1 MRIYKSLDTDT
12 INHINRYGYIVQ
24 SIKIDGRRMNSGKI
38 SSHLVPSK
46 AMLTLMGIACVGMSV
61 LALML
66 MFQ

>member
-1 MRIYKSLDTDT
+1 MRTFKT
-12 INHINRYGYIVQ
+12 INSNTIDNINRYDYIVK
-24 SIKIDGRRMNSGKI
+24 SVEIDGRKINSGKI
-38 SSHLVPSK
+38 SSSLVPSK

>member
-1 MRIYKSLDTDT
+1 MRIYKSLNTDT
-12 INHINRYGYIVQ
+12 INHINRYDYIVQ
-24 SIKIDGRRMNSGKI
+24 SIEIDGRRMNSGKI
-38 SSHLVPSK
+38 SSSLVPSK

>member
-1 MRIYKSLDTDT
+1 MRTFKT
-12 INHINRYGYIVQ
+12 INTETIDRLNRYDYIVQ
-24 SIKIDGRRMNSGKI
+24 SIEIDGRRMNSGKI
-38 SSHLVPSK
+38 SRHLVPSK

>member
-1 MRIYKSLDTDT
+1 MRIYKNYTSEKIDGL
-12 INHINRYGYIVQ
+12 NRYDYIVQ

-38 SSHLVPSK
+38 SRHLVPSK

>member
-1 MRIYKSLDTDT
+1 MRIYKNYTSEKIDRL
-12 INHINRYGYIVQ
+12 NRYDYIVQ
-24 SIKIDGRRMNSGKI
+24 SIEIDGRRMNSGKI
-38 SSHLVPSK
+38 SRHLIPSK